1 MSSRSA
7 TPGWFYRG
15 WEFPLLQLMWPD
27 RDGRFPG
34 ERGAATG
41 LARQQPLLP

>member
-1 MSSRSA
+1 
-7 TPGWFYRG
+7 
-15 WEFPLLQLMWPD
+15 MWPD